1 MAHMAPRTFAIN
13 PGTLAIPVLPSKIL
27 PLRVFHRGKTRRGFS
42 LFAVRPR
49 RGCHLGQ
56 QPDAVLSCS
65 YLLLSFF
72 HQGRVTL
79 QRVLVLRIDGAEAH
93 ASSFS
98 CSHDHDHAGEWRRFT
113 GLPIHLIFQTSGQ
126 KPDFRTVQDMV
137 LEPADVS
144 ACGNQ

>member
-1 MAHMAPRTFAIN
+1 MPTCFAAYPESGKIT
-13 PGTLAIPVLPSKIL
+13 PSRIPS
-27 PLRVFHRGKTRRGFS
+27 GKTRRGFS
-42 LFAVRPR
+42 LFAVRLR
-49 RGCHLGQ
+49 RGYHLGQ
-56 QPDAVLSCS
+56 QPDAVPSCS

-98 CSHDHDHAGEWRRFT
+98 CSHDHDHAGEWCCFT
-113 GLPIHLIFQTSGQ
+113 GLPIHLIFQASGQ

-137 LEPADVS
+137 LEPSGVRAG
-144 ACGNQ
+144 GNQ